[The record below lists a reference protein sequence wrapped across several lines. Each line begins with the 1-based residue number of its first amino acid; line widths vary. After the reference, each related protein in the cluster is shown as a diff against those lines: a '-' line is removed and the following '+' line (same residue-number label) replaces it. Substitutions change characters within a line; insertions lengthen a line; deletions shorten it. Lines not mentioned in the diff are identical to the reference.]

1 MKWSLETVCNRGVTW
16 VGQIL
21 KKWSFIWYDYLGPA
35 SNKGPL
41 PCAASYSG
49 ESRNCKGRTWCLQK
63 FDFYSRIGLWS
74 EAIDDLASWSRQAK
88 PNQKCFQAQLFW
100 HALHLAQVARRRV
113 WDTAAARN
121 KESQSWLSK
130 RFLERRFFSF
140 SPGRRWRRPQ
150 SSTPLGGGTA
160 SLPRLNLSEER
171 PILLPI
177 VWCWWGIW
185 GSWGRIWKGYQL
197 PKVWPRYTKRQE
209 ELCVYL
215 CDWNL
220 PLKQI
225 ISIVVSFFLFY

>member
-21 KKWSFIWYDYLGPA
+21 KKWSFIWYNYLGPA

-49 ESRNCKGRTWCLQK
+49 ESRNCKGRTWSNFYFFIAGIAKEEPGVCKSLTSIPVLVCEVRQK
-63 FDFYSRIGLWS
+63 VILHLDR
-74 EAIDDLASWSRQAK
+74 DK
-88 PNQKCFQAQLFW
+88 PNQTKSASKHNTTTR

-140 SPGRRWRRPQ
+140 LTW
-150 SSTPLGGGTA
+150 
-160 SLPRLNLSEER
+160 EE
-171 PILLPI
+171 
-177 VWCWWGIW
+177 
-185 GSWGRIWKGYQL
+185 
-197 PKVWPRYTKRQE
+197 
-209 ELCVYL
+209 
-215 CDWNL
+215 
-220 PLKQI
+220 
-225 ISIVVSFFLFY
+225 VVPATE